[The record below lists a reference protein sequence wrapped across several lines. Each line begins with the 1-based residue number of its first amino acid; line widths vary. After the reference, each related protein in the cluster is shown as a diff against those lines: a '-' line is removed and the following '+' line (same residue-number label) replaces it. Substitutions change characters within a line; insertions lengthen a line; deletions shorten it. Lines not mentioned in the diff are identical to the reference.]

1 MNLAFRSFSLAI
13 LMILS
18 TTVPLGIS
26 SLESSENQVLSTSAR
41 SLACS
46 GDICLN
52 EALPNPNGYD
62 NATWPNGEWVELHNS
77 GVTTVDVRDWYI
89 TNKASKT
96 LYLNSTTIVDYD
108 AADPT
113 SWELSPDAVS
123 YTHLTLPTILL
134 V

>member
-1 MNLAFRSFSLAI
+1 MNPILRSLSLAF

-18 TTVPLGIS
+18 TTVPLGVS
-26 SLESSENQVLSTSAR
+26 SLESTEKVVQSTSAR

-62 NATWPNGEWVELHNS
+62 DATWPDGEWVEIYNS
-77 GVTTVDVRDWYI
+77 GSSTVDVRDWYI

-108 AADPT
+108 SADSN
-113 SWELSPDAVS
+113 SWAQVNF
-123 YTHLTLPTILL
+123 LPRRPE
-134 V
+134 